1 MESDDYQ
8 TKILEMAQEVEEK
21 NQLNLLTTEDLINY
35 FEMIP
40 E

>member
-8 TKILEMAQEVEEK
+8 TKIIEMAQEVEEK
-21 NQLNLLTTEDLINY
+21 NQLNLLTTDDLINY